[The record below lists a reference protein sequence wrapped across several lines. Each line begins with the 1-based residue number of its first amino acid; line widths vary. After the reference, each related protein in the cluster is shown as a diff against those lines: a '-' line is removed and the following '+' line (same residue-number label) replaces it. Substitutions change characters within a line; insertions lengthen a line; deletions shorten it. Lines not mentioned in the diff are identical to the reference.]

1 MSIAISDL
9 LSEGRCI
16 TDVPATSKKKL
27 LEQLAEIVSEA
38 VPDGTQDA
46 IFDSLLA
53 REKLGSTGIGE
64 GVAIPHC
71 RLPQC
76 HQAIGVL
83 FRLSEA
89 IDFDAIDKQPVDL
102 VFALLVPQE
111 ATDEHLQVLA
121 TLAKNFNEASFRD
134 GLRAATSDQEFYQQA
149 IKAC

>member
-9 LSEGRCI
+9 LSESRCI

-27 LEQLAEIVSEA
+27 LEHLAVIVSEA

-71 RLPQC
+71 RLTQC
-76 HQAIGVL
+76 QQAIGVL

-121 TLAKNFNEASFRD
+121 TLAKNFNEASFRE